1 MPDTRTAWYVC
12 LSTACGAGTLPVVKC
27 MHVGCARAPSRTV
40 ACART
45 AQPRDPPPHPSG
57 CALWST
63 QPERARLCM
72 HHACVLH
79 ARQCEAAQ
87 PAGNEEAHAFARLSR
102 GCKLCALCSR
112 NAGTRRIRTVGV
124 GVGRVSHARTSAS
137 SQSKC
142 QGPNGAKRFGSRV
155 FLFRL
160 PPRSPPRRKRSG
172 AW

>member
-72 HHACVLH
+72 HHACVMH

-112 NAGTRRIRTVGV
+112 NAISRGRGGSELWGSALGGCHTPVQAHHRRASAR
-124 GVGRVSHARTSAS
+124 ARTGLSGTDPS
-137 SQSKC
+137 FSF
-142 QGPNGAKRFGSRV
+142 P
-155 FLFRL
+155 
-160 PPRSPPRRKRSG
+160 SPPRPTPLP
-172 AW
+172 ATA